1 MLALRADINAFRTF
15 ATAFAAATLCAF
27 AVATSAGAEASGAS
41 GGAGFVQQPL
51 AAPSGA
57 FAGREATIKGHIDDY
72 TGTVSITAR
81 RGGKGDFLPVG
92 SARADAQGDFTFSWK
107 PGKSGLY
114 SLRLTPAGPAATS
127 VAPANGTL
135 SVYRR
140 QKATWYGP
148 GWYGTRT
155 ACGTKLTKRTLGVA
169 HKTLPCGTKVEFFLR
184 GKRITVPVIDRGP
197 YANAAVWDLTLATMR
212 RLGSSSTEFVGALP
226 LG

>member
-1 MLALRADINAFRTF
+1 MPALRADITAIRIL
-15 ATAFAAATLCAF
+15 ATAFAAGILC
-27 AVATSAGAEASGAS
+27 VLCGASTADADAGAS
-41 GGAGFVQQPL
+41 GGAGFVQQPI
-51 AAPSGA
+51 AAPKGA
-57 FAGREATIKGHIDDY
+57 FAGRQTTVNGHIDDY
-72 TGTVSITAR
+72 TGSVSITAR
-81 RGGKGDFLPVG
+81 RGGKGDFLPLG
-92 SARADAQGDFTFSWK
+92 TARADAQGDFTFTWK

-114 SLRLTPAGPAATS
+114 SLRLTPTGSAATS
-127 VAPANGTL
+127 VAPASASL

-148 GWYGTRT
+148 GFYGTRT
-155 ACGTKLTKRTLGVA
+155 ACGQKLTKRTLGVA

-197 YANAAVWDLTLATMR
+197 YANAAVWDLTLTAMR